1 VDLAALNRRAWDRQA
16 ESGGPWSRPV
26 GSEII
31 EHARN
36 GRWAIRLTPNRN
48 VPADWFPEI
57 TNLAVLCLAAS
68 GGQQAPVL
76 AAAGARVTVLDN
88 SSAQLALD
96 RQVAEREGLYLQL
109 DQGDMRDL
117 SRYRKGSFDLI
128 VHPVSNCFVDRV
140 DIIWDEC
147 YRVLRPGGRLLAGF
161 LNPALFIF
169 DEAADR
175 EHGKLMV
182 RHRLPYADLE
192 VMSADEI
199 ERRVNRG
206 DGMTFSHSLEAQI
219 GGQLEAGFLLA
230 GLYED
235 DWNDE
240 ATALNRYMPTSLA
253 TLAVRPETG

>member
-1 VDLAALNRRAWDRQA
+1 MDPAPLNRRAWNRQA

-26 GSEII
+26 GSGVI
-31 EHARN
+31 ENARN
-36 GRWAIRLTPNRN
+36 GKWAIRLTPNRD
-48 VPADWFPEI
+48 VPADWFPE
-57 TNLAVLCLAAS
+57 LADLAILCLAGS

-76 AAAGARVTVLDN
+76 AATGARVTVLDN
-88 SSAQLALD
+88 SPAQLALD
-96 RQVAEREGLYLQL
+96 RQVAEREGLHLQL
-109 DQGDMRDL
+109 DEGDMRDL
-117 SRYRKGSFDLI
+117 SRYQEGSFDLV
-128 VHPVSNCFVDRV
+128 VHPISNCFVDRLHIV
-140 DIIWDEC
+140 WEEC

-175 EHGKLMV
+175 QRGELTV

-192 VMSADEI
+192 FMDAEEI
-199 ERRVNRG
+199 ERRVSRG
-206 DGMTFSHSLEAQI
+206 DAMTFSHTLEAQI